1 MNKAV
6 ALRYPEGADAPY
18 ISAAAKGKLAERLV
32 SIARQNGVPV
42 IKNNEIAD
50 VLSFCSVGDYIPEE
64 TYTVLAK
71 VFAFIEKVEKENI
84 DEKLQENQL
93 R

>member
-18 ISAAAKGKLAERLV
+18 ISAVAKGKLSERV
-32 SIARQNGVPV
+32 VDIARQNGVPV
-42 IKNNEIAD
+42 MQNGELAD
-50 VLSFCSVGDYIPEE
+50 VLSLCSVGDYIPEE
-64 TYTVLAK
+64 TYIVLAK

-84 DEKLQENQL
+84 NERLQENQL